1 MVDPIVNV
9 LITTVMLQVLLI
21 GSLYSCMMV
30 IDQRKCGRD
39 V

>member
-9 LITTVMLQVLLI
+9 LIITVMLQVLLI